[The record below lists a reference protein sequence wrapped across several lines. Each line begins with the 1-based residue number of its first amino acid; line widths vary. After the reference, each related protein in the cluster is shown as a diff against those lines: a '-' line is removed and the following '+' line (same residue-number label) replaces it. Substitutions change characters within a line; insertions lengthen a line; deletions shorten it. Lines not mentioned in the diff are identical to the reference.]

1 MSNVFFQPY
10 VGSKFETGIHDK
22 KVLVLGASFY
32 CDETDCPFFE
42 DCTSVIKKDS
52 SKYDRTCPPYE
63 QYGSVLHD
71 EPSNEMES
79 RAEIKA
85 YKNFAEFMKRFVSG
99 NNVWDYMAF
108 TNYVQFMLGSTQK
121 GRSRLTYRSD
131 MSERDFAAFNEVLK
145 VLQPDI
151 VVIWGTVINSRLKEE
166 NAYIID
172 PQELSRTESYVC
184 HIQPPGV
191 EHPVALINPY
201 HPSSSAWYG
210 DIPLLDK
217 YMNKLLGL

>member
-10 VGSKFETGIHDK
+10 VGSKFKTGIHGK

-52 SKYDRTCPPYE
+52 SKYDRTCPHYAKMKE
-63 QYGSVLHD
+63 VLHD
-71 EPSNEMES
+71 EPSYCVENLPKTYQ
-79 RAEIKA
+79 I
-85 YKNFAEFMKRFVSG
+85 FADYMQKFVEG
-99 NNVWDYMAF
+99 DVWDYLAF
-108 TNYVQFMLGSTQK
+108 TNYVQFMLGAK
-121 GRSRLTYRSD
+121 GGYRVTRRSD
-131 MSERDFAAFNEVLK
+131 MSERDFAAFNEVL
-145 VLQPDI
+145 VTLQPDI

-191 EHPVALINPY
+191 KHPVALINPY

>member
-10 VGSKFETGIHDK
+10 VGSKFDIGVHGK

-52 SKYDRTCPPYE
+52 SKYDRTCPHYAKMKE
-63 QYGSVLHD
+63 VLHD
-71 EPSNEMES
+71 EPSYCVENLPMTYQ
-79 RAEIKA
+79 I
-85 YKNFAEFMKRFVSG
+85 FADYMQRFVDG
-99 NNVWDYMAF
+99 NVWDYLAF
-108 TNYVQFMLGSTQK
+108 TNYVQFMLDAK
-121 GRSRLTYRSD
+121 GGYRVTHRSD
-131 MSERDFAAFNEVLK
+131 MSQRDFDAFNEVLK

-191 EHPVALINPY
+191 KRPVALINPY

-217 YMNKLLGL
+217 YMNKLFGL

>member
-1 MSNVFFQPY
+1 MFFQPY
-10 VGSKFETGIHDK
+10 VGSKFYTGIHGK

-32 CDETDCPFFE
+32 CAETDCRFFE

-52 SKYDRTCPPYE
+52 SKYDTICP
-63 QYGSVLHD
+63 QYAPHQSVLHD
-71 EPSNEMES
+71 EPSNCI
-79 RAEIKA
+79 EIQTKLVA
-85 YKNFAEFMKRFVSG
+85 YQKFAKFMNRFVSS
-99 NNVWDYMAF
+99 NVWDYMAF
-108 TNYVQFMLGSTQK
+108 TNNVQFMLGSTQK
-121 GRSRLTYRSD
+121 GRRRLTYKSD
-131 MSERDFAAFNEVLK
+131 LSQRDFDAFNEVLK

-151 VVIWGTVINSRLKEE
+151 LVIWGTVINSRLKEE

-191 EHPVALINPY
+191 QRPVALINPY